1 MNYLGHLYFS
11 DNDHTLML
19 ANLFGDFVKG
29 KDLSAFHPEIQN
41 GITLHRSIDN
51 YIDSH
56 PEVLRLLKIL
66 YPHLPKVSGIAVDL
80 YFDHLLAK
88 NWEQHHHQKLTDY
101 LDHFYA
107 SIDSNI
113 MGYTDEFQRMVE
125 QLVRVNWISYYPR
138 IDGLD
143 KALNGVSSKI
153 SFPNE
158 LKNGLAVFLAHE
170 REIVSVFEIFMEDA
184 RQYFNVSYSK

>member
-29 KDLSAFHPEIQN
+29 KDLSAFQPEIQN

-66 YPHLPKVSGIAVDL
+66 YIN
-80 YFDHLLAK
+80 YF
-88 NWEQHHHQKLTDY
+88 
-101 LDHFYA
+101 
-107 SIDSNI
+107 
-113 MGYTDEFQRMVE
+113 R
-125 QLVRVNWISYYPR
+125 R
-138 IDGLD
+138 I
-143 KALNGVSSKI
+143 
-153 SFPNE
+153 F
-158 LKNGLAVFLAHE
+158 
-170 REIVSVFEIFMEDA
+170 
-184 RQYFNVSYSK
+184 